1 MSRCWRGEA
10 SDLLFVRWVGS
21 SEGCDENISVDIT
34 FSIVGV
40 TFETPA
46 TPENMIEI
54 VERQMGLVKGAGKNR
69 VSYHVHA

>member
-1 MSRCWRGEA
+1 MEA
-10 SDLLFVRWVGS
+10 LKAAMKTYQW
-21 SEGCDENISVDIT
+21 DIT
-34 FSIVGV
+34 FSIVAV

>member
-1 MSRCWRGEA
+1 MKTYQW
-10 SDLLFVRWVGS
+10 
-21 SEGCDENISVDIT
+21 DIT
-34 FSIVGV
+34 FSIVAV

>member
-1 MSRCWRGEA
+1 MEA
-10 SDLLFVRWVGS
+10 LKAAMKTYQR
-21 SEGCDENISVDIT
+21 DIT
-34 FSIVGV
+34 FSIVAV
-40 TFETPA
+40 TLETPA

>member
-1 MSRCWRGEA
+1 MEA
-10 SDLLFVRWVGS
+10 LKDALKTYQR
-21 SEGCDENISVDIT
+21 DIT
-34 FSIVGV
+34 FSIVTFSIVAV